1 MNIVTTRLG
10 GLCGLVAVLAVIPGY
25 VVGLPDTPETPAEAA
40 SYPGAAS
47 SFITA
52 NGVLPMLHILLGLV
66 FLGVLVAVLRRAAGP
81 DAAVYIAMIGGTLWL
96 VLVAV
101 GIAAE
106 VAYPAAI
113 VRFGDVTVTE
123 FTQPLLTL
131 STWLYH
137 YCQLGAAALIFAT
150 STVIWRTGVLPKWSA
165 FGAILGVLALLRLW
179 IPLPAA
185 LGTLTWLA
193 AISLVLLV
201 FRPKVPT
208 AAG

>member
-1 MNIVTTRLG
+1 MTTRLG

-113 VRFGDVTVTE
+113 VRFGDVTVAE
-123 FTQPLLTL
+123 FTRP
-131 STWLYH
+131 
-137 YCQLGAAALIFAT
+137 
-150 STVIWRTGVLPKWSA
+150 VLRFCPPGFTTTASSE
-165 FGAILGVLALLRLW
+165 LRLSSSR
-179 IPLPAA
+179 PRRSSGGPACFPSGA
-185 LGTLTWLA
+185 RSAQSSGCWRYCA
-193 AISLVLLV
+193 SGSRCRRRWAH
-201 FRPKVPT
+201 
-208 AAG
+208 